1 MLDDNIQAIGRDKL
15 ILEETTK
22 MHRSEKVQIK
32 KTIDINCN
40 NAGDIGQVKSKE
52 EQRKELEEE
61 LQSFKFLDSQN
72 DKSILEEGKHIFGQL
87 VNMICK
93 LMQVQYFKSSAKK
106 MYFIFFKMTQIFL
119 SKS

>member
-61 LQSFKFLDSQN
+61 LQSFKFLDAQN
-72 DKSILEEGKHIFGQL
+72 DKSILEEGKNIFGCRL
-87 VNMICK
+87 NMICK
-93 LMQVQYFKSSAKK
+93 LIASTRTLNLQQKK
-106 MYFIFFKMTQIFL
+106 WILFFFKMMQIF
-119 SKS
+119 

>member
-52 EQRKELEEE
+52 EQRKDKNRLIRRAENFKHDTSRKFHEIIK
-61 LQSFKFLDSQN
+61 SFWKF
-72 DKSILEEGKHIFGQL
+72 F
-87 VNMICK
+87 
-93 LMQVQYFKSSAKK
+93 
-106 MYFIFFKMTQIFL
+106 T
-119 SKS
+119 

>member
-61 LQSFKFLDSQN
+61 LQSFKFLDAQN
-72 DKSILEEGKHIFGQL
+72 DKSILEEGKNIFDCIKFRRHCL
-87 VNMICK
+87 YRILDSKK
-93 LMQVQYFKSSAKK
+93 LAASNLAFQVSSRD
-106 MYFIFFKMTQIFL
+106 
-119 SKS
+119 S